1 MICFSHFF
9 KRTLF
14 VILIALCDTLL
25 DQKTALCLIRDG
37 AEVLAIIAQLSIF
50 ALSLIDSI
58 WQTVTQNHISDFPKF
73 AYDPCV
79 KLRIS
84 PKQNSALLSAF
95 LACVCTPAGHSTF
108 LQYILYI
115 GINAM

>member
-58 WQTVTQNHISDFPKF
+58 WQTVTQNHVSYFPKL
-73 AYDPCV
+73 AYGP
-79 KLRIS
+79 
-84 PKQNSALLSAF
+84 
-95 LACVCTPAGHSTF
+95 
-108 LQYILYI
+108 
-115 GINAM
+115 